1 MPHAFPTHLLHHGP
15 FLFNARFFLKNPFFL
30 SNNVTFHDMA
40 HIKSGIYLRR
50 TARKSDNLCQSQT
63 YTSCAS
69 QSTAHTCKV
78 DLSILHKKLIIG
90 KMTTTLID
98 IDTYTKKFEEYPSD
112 FTAFAKEHDLTLL
125 PLTSMRGQ
133 ALALMSQPEVRGQKH
148 IGRDEADKF
157 FLNIGMATT
166 DAIQQFNKATGIKR
180 LKMRGYYCLQYPFVA
195 DTTDLVKRKGASISG
210 DKNAIIDSIKEWWR
224 THLVDVPNDEWQTG
238 HLDPTIGDASEKNL
252 AYQPP
257 IQGKYRDRFK
267 FDEYFLKMWPT
278 AHELC
283 AKMHEYYTEKE
294 QMMIFAY
301 FMQKFGK

>member
-1 MPHAFPTHLLHHGP
+1 
-15 FLFNARFFLKNPFFL
+15 
-30 SNNVTFHDMA
+30 
-40 HIKSGIYLRR
+40 
-50 TARKSDNLCQSQT
+50 
-63 YTSCAS
+63 
-69 QSTAHTCKV
+69 
-78 DLSILHKKLIIG
+78 
-90 KMTTTLID
+90 MTTTLID

-112 FTAFAKEHDLTLL
+112 FTAFAKEHDLTLPL
-125 PLTSMRGQ
+125 LTSMRGQ
-133 ALALMSQPEVRGQKH
+133 ALALISQPEVRGQKH
-148 IGRDEADKF
+148 IGRNEADKF

-224 THLVDVPNDEWQTG
+224 KHLVDVPNDEWQTG

-278 AHELC
+278 AQELC